1 MNDIHQFEY
10 DAFIS
15 YSSKDIVKVEIMH
28 HFLQSYPGPNS
39 KKLKVY
45 LDKTDLA
52 TKGLWAE
59 LNQAIKSSKKLLLV
73 ISEFSSSNLN
83 VIKEVNLFEEL
94 HADGEVIIVLISG
107 QPSLIPSKFT
117 NHKYADLRKSLRFS
131 IVTPKIREE
140 LLRVLAAVGDFE
152 LRDIIPWDRKRRITQ
167 YITFGVFLSIISVL
181 VVILFLQERNKRES
195 VYSNSLYSEAHRRA
209 FQNNQIPIS
218 LAYLHASN
226 LLISKS
232 DNFRIANALAGYFE
246 YASTDEEIFN
256 EKLISPLLLEVDR
269 EIRLYKPNFKDFKKL
284 PLNESSIP
292 NEDSYSNAKWN
303 LRLNL
308 MTIAHSNG
316 NVSAFKINPIELLRT
331 IEVYDNSSS
340 VNLDYMGLEGLTVM
354 CINSIEHVEIQY
366 YEREGSSAG
375 MVTPITAFLNFKTGL
390 IKRIDDGLKKNSK
403 DNCSGQDLNLIDLSI
418 TYPKIPFEITN
429 IQKPINVDEFTY
441 WENYWDNY
449 QSDLDEQVG
458 KKWSKFIGSLGLPEE
473 TDDGFDLSQN
483 KESLHRFHELQTSCD
498 DAKYVNL
505 SQFNGKSSLEHLIRF
520 RKNNKEFI
528 FDKIYTDESVIG
540 ARNGF
545 LALGACKVLLYP
557 RMTLL
562 DLKTLNTSKQ
572 FNEVGFIK
580 DIDVNGDVVWLV
592 TESNNVYELN
602 LESQYASEVNLKPKL
617 MWKIQVGDTIDSNDE
632 SRSLFVI
639 DEKLILFANIENKI
653 SLYDIKGKKIW
664 VSLPN
669 ENFNSL
675 VSAVKRTEDS
685 IVLASPNAWMEID
698 LKTGFPLSG
707 WQKPINTES
716 DNKITKVSNFEKD
729 GFMITYKNGESD
741 VFKPTKQLKV
751 ENFKTK
757 ISLLPIYVIDGEIKR
772 GWH

>member
-1 MNDIHQFEY
+1 MNDIHQFKY

-15 YSSKDIVKVEIMH
+15 YSSKDIVKVEVLH
-28 HFLQSYPGPNS
+28 HFLQSYPRPNS
-39 KKLKVY
+39 KKLKIY

-140 LLRVLAAVGDFE
+140 LLKVLAAVGDFDV
-152 LRDIIPWDRKRRITQ
+152 RDIIPWDRKRRITQ

-195 VYSNSLYSEAHRRA
+195 AYSISLYSEANSRA
-209 FQNNQIPIS
+209 FQKDQIPIS

-256 EKLISPLLLEVDR
+256 EKLISPLLLKVDR

-308 MTIAHSNG
+308 MTLAHSNG
-316 NVSAFKINPIELLRT
+316 NVSTFKINPIELLRT
-331 IEVYDNSSS
+331 IEVYDNNSS
-340 VNLDYMGLEGLTVM
+340 VNLDYMGLEGLTIM
-354 CINSIEHVEIQY
+354 CINSIEDVEIQY
-366 YEREGSSAG
+366 YERWGGPAG
-375 MVTPITAFLNFKTGL
+375 NVTPITAILNFKTGL

-418 TYPKIPFEITN
+418 THPKIPFEITN
-429 IQKPINVDEFTY
+429 IQKPT
-441 WENYWDNY
+441 
-449 QSDLDEQVG
+449 
-458 KKWSKFIGSLGLPEE
+458 
-473 TDDGFDLSQN
+473 T
-483 KESLHRFHELQTSCD
+483 
-498 DAKYVNL
+498 
-505 SQFNGKSSLEHLIRF
+505 
-520 RKNNKEFI
+520 
-528 FDKIYTDESVIG
+528 
-540 ARNGF
+540 
-545 LALGACKVLLYP
+545 
-557 RMTLL
+557 
-562 DLKTLNTSKQ
+562 
-572 FNEVGFIK
+572 
-580 DIDVNGDVVWLV
+580 
-592 TESNNVYELN
+592 
-602 LESQYASEVNLKPKL
+602 
-617 MWKIQVGDTIDSNDE
+617 
-632 SRSLFVI
+632 
-639 DEKLILFANIENKI
+639 
-653 SLYDIKGKKIW
+653 
-664 VSLPN
+664 
-669 ENFNSL
+669 
-675 VSAVKRTEDS
+675 
-685 IVLASPNAWMEID
+685 
-698 LKTGFPLSG
+698 
-707 WQKPINTES
+707 
-716 DNKITKVSNFEKD
+716 
-729 GFMITYKNGESD
+729 
-741 VFKPTKQLKV
+741 
-751 ENFKTK
+751 
-757 ISLLPIYVIDGEIKR
+757 
-772 GWH
+772 